1 LLLVADGLWTVR
13 LGIVRALFKEIRAGD
28 LDAVTRRLDADPALV
43 SAVAKAPPKK
53 DDGQSPLQVAIKSG
67 NFIVAQLLLDR
78 GADVNF
84 MEESAINQWNAPVLH
99 DSIRSAV
106 FSSRYGRNRA
116 LPGQPPRIEV
126 MNDLA
131 TFEEALAVLRGLIER
146 GADVTATDSY
156 GNSPLLRAALDARQ
170 IIDEPISQELLSDVR
185 RVFSMLLVAGAD
197 PDRIDPRVNA
207 SLSEHFAGTTVERFL
222 TR

>member
-1 LLLVADGLWTVR
+1 M
-13 LGIVRALFKEIRAGD
+13 RALFKEIRAGD
-28 LDAVTRRLDADPALV
+28 LDAVTRRLDADPGLV

-67 NFIVAQLLLDR
+67 NFVVAQLLLDR
-78 GADVNF
+78 DADVNF
-84 MEESAINQWNAPVLH
+84 MEESAVNEWNAPVLH

-116 LPGQPPRIEV
+116 LPGEPPRIEV

-131 TFEEALAVLRGLIER
+131 TFDEAVAILRGMIER

-170 IIDEPISQELLSDVR
+170 VIDEPILQDLLSDLR
-185 RVFSMLLVAGAD
+185 QVFSVLLEAGAD
-197 PDRIDPRVNA
+197 PDRVDPRVHT
-207 SLSEHFAGTTVERFL
+207 SLAEHFAGTTVERFL